1 MKEIFSLDSQTI
13 DKIAAGE
20 VVDRPSSVVKEL
32 TENAIDAG
40 ASAITVEIKE
50 GGISYI
56 RVTDNGEGIAK
67 SQVKKAFMR
76 HATSKIRS
84 IEDLLSVSSLGF
96 RGEALSSISSVAKV
110 ELLTKEKNEIVGTR
124 YVIEGSKE
132 LVFDD
137 AGVPDGTTFVI
148 RDLFFNTPAR
158 RKFLKSAQTEG
169 SYIVELMEQLM
180 LSNPSVS
187 FKLIVNGNTK
197 LQSSGNGEIL
207 DVIYGIYGRD
217 VASNIIKVDA
227 DNGDIHIYGY
237 VGKPELSRSNRNFEV
252 YFVNNRLIK
261 SSLISRALD
270 AAYKPYLML
279 HKYPLVFLYME
290 MPGFMVDVNVHPAK
304 KEVRFIE
311 GDMLYSFFV
320 NVVTEALSRKELIP
334 SAVASDE
341 KPVNVNVEKKDV
353 IPEPFEIKRRE
364 EYVLEKAISNDSQ
377 VKDLLTKS
385 ENEPEKIDKTDE
397 VIITE
402 EVNDK
407 PSVQMNLF
415 EENFLTEEAL
425 RKHRIIGQL
434 FDTYWLIEYDNKLF
448 IVDQHAAHEKV
459 KYERILKQIR
469 ENNVSSQY
477 LNPPIIISL
486 SPSEEEIVKKYSDN
500 FAETGFTI
508 EHFGGHEFAI
518 SAVPLELYR
527 ENPKD
532 YFHEMLD
539 ELASG
544 RSSKETDSVNLRI
557 ATMAC
562 KSAVKGNTKMSVIEA
577 DELITELLTLDNP
590 YNCPHGRPTIVS
602 YSKYDIEKMFKR
614 IVT

>member
-40 ASAITVEIKE
+40 ANAITVEIKE

-158 RKFLKSAQTEG
+158 RKFLKSAQSEG
-169 SYIVELMEQLM
+169 SYVVELMEQLM
-180 LSNPSVS
+180 MSNPSVS

-217 VASNIIKVDA
+217 VASNLIRVDA

-237 VGKPELSRSNRNFEV
+237 VGKPELSRGNRNFEV

-311 GDMLYSFFV
+311 GDMLYSFLV
-320 NVVTEALSRKELIP
+320 NVITEALARKELIP
-334 SAVASDE
+334 AIVPSLE
-341 KPVNVNVEKKDV
+341 KPANVIVEKKDV
-353 IPEPFEIKRRE
+353 IPEPFEVKRKE
-364 EYVLEKAISNDSQ
+364 EYVL
-377 VKDLLTKS
+377 
-385 ENEPEKIDKTDE
+385 
-397 VIITE
+397 
-402 EVNDK
+402 DK

-415 EENFLTEEAL
+415 EEKFLTEEAIK
-425 RKHRIIGQL
+425 KHRIIGQL
-434 FDTYWLIEYDNKLF
+434 FDTYWLIEYEGKLF
-448 IVDQHAAHEKV
+448 IIDQHAAHEKV

-469 ENNVSSQY
+469 ANNVSSQY

-486 SPSEEEIVKKYSDN
+486 SPSEEEFVKKYSSN
-500 FAETGFTI
+500 FAETGFLI

-527 ENPKD
+527 EDPKD

-539 ELASG
+539 ELSSG

-562 KSAVKGNTKMSVIEA
+562 KSAVKGNTKMSVMEA